1 MKKVAK
7 FFKKTAVSFAWHRP
21 KWQCLK
27 CKEWLQWL
35 YLCSAIL
42 VCLSLQLYGVIWY
55 QITSPIFNSAWTEL
69 KFLICL
75 LCLLFHV
82 TLSSIIFLKF
92 VPMINLFHISARAV
106 MFILSSCGHSAHV
119 GGMGYSGP
127 VIVALRVF
135 FIYSNLSFIRNT

>member
-1 MKKVAK
+1 MHDTSQNDSVWSVKND
-7 FFKKTAVSFAWHRP
+7 FSSYIYI
-21 KWQCLK
+21 
-27 CKEWLQWL
+27 LQLW
-35 YLCSAIL
+35 SVL
-42 VCLSLQLYGVIWY
+42 VCSCMESSWY
-55 QITSPIFNSAWTEL
+55 QITSPIYSSGWTEL
-69 KFLICL
+69 KFLTCL

-106 MFILSSCGHSAHV
+106 IFILSSCGHSAHV